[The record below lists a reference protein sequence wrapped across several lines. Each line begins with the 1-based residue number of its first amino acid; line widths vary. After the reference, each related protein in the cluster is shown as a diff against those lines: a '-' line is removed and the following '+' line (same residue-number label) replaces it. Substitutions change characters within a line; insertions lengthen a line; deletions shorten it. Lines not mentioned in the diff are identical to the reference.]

1 MNVLMINDSSSNP
14 NWGDRAAAIALKEM
28 IQRTGARLAGL
39 LTEDELR
46 HTKFYQSR
54 AGQSNGAAGT
64 CARVANLLVPPIVPK
79 LGRRVL
85 RLMER
90 SRSES
95 VIPERWD
102 QFESRARAFLQH
114 TGYWGELRVRI
125 EQADVTLI
133 HGDGCMVGNGIL
145 PRTELFL
152 TYLIKKHFGKAV
164 VLVNHTADFD
174 HPELRAA
181 AEQVYPLLDD
191 VVFRDPQSVER
202 CKSFCSGR
210 YAADSAF
217 YFEPL
222 AAPAWKAAASRLTFF
237 DVFPDEARFD
247 PTRPYICMGGS
258 SIFSY
263 NGPPVELID
272 AYTALI
278 EHIAKRYSGQIVLT
292 VSDMVDQPVM
302 RPIARRL
309 GIPLIGLHTPV
320 QQAVDV
326 LGHAD
331 AYVGGRW
338 HPSIFAMRGGTPVIP
353 ISSKTFKMASLMQAA
368 GLGFKTFDA
377 LNLSADKEAIGVE
390 LSRRLEQGESLR
402 AQLRGWAETAS
413 RNSWDNVSY
422 IAHRMQ

>member
-28 IQRTGARLAGL
+28 TRRTGARLSGL

-46 HTKFYQSR
+46 HTTFYRSP
-54 AGQSNGAAGT
+54 AAQSNGESAT
-64 CARVANLLVPPIVPK
+64 YARVANLLLPPIVPK

-85 RLMER
+85 RLVDR
-90 SRSES
+90 GRSES
-95 VIPERWD
+95 VIPEQWD
-102 QFESRARAFLQH
+102 QYETRAQAVLRNADA
-114 TGYWGELRVRI
+114 WGELLALI

-152 TYLIKKHFGKAV
+152 TYLIKKHFGKPV

-174 HPELRAA
+174 HPDLRAA
-181 AEQVYPLLDD
+181 AEQVYPLLDN

-202 CKSFCSGR
+202 CKSFCNGR

-222 AAPAWKAAASRLTFF
+222 AGSAWKTAAARLTFF

-263 NGPPVELID
+263 DGTPVELID
-272 AYTALI
+272 AYTALV
-278 EHIAKRYSGQIVLT
+278 EHIAERYTGQIVLT
-292 VSDMVDQPVM
+292 VSDIVDQPVM

-368 GLGFKTFDA
+368 GLGTKTFDA
-377 LNLSADKEAIGVE
+377 LNLRADTEAIGVE

-402 AQLRGWAETAS
+402 TQLRDWAAS
-413 RNSWDNVSY
+413 ASHNSWDNVSY
-422 IAHRMQ
+422 IARRLQ